1 MTTKLIQCYPP
12 TLACISLV
20 VTAMLG
26 ISLPASAQGVA
37 HNFSAIAAGAKGAG
51 YTFSGTCDDGHK
63 VSIDGKFSA
72 GAVAQRRT
80 AIKIE
85 FVCNTSMPPLGITFT
100 KLAATNAFKFNIST
114 VFNASAPATVVA
126 APLAEGKWDFEPKQ
140 FLSKTIA
147 PNVDVVLPRFQ
158 IVL

>member
-1 MTTKLIQCYPP
+1 MTTKFFQRYQS
-12 TLACISLV
+12 TLAGIGLA
-20 VTAMLG
+20 VTALFG
-26 ISLPASAQGVA
+26 ISLPVSAQGVA
-37 HNFSAIAAGAKGAG
+37 HNFSTVATGAKGVG

-85 FVCNTSMPPLGITFT
+85 FVCNTSTPPIGITFT
-100 KLAATNAFKFNIST
+100 KLTAANAFKFNIST

-140 FLSKTIA
+140 FLSKTVA

-158 IVL
+158 LVL

>member
-1 MTTKLIQCYPP
+1 MKTKFFKRYQS
-12 TLACISLV
+12 TVTGISLA
-20 VTAMLG
+20 VTALFG
-26 ISLPASAQGVA
+26 ISLPATAQGVA
-37 HNFSAIAAGAKGAG
+37 HNFSVIATGAKGGG

-80 AIKIE
+80 AFKIE
-85 FVCNTSMPPLGITFT
+85 FICNSVAPSGAITFI
-100 KLAATNAFKFNIST
+100 KAAASNAFKFNIST
-114 VFNASAPATVVA
+114 VVSASAPATVVA

-158 IVL
+158 LVL